1 MKKVIWILVV
11 IALGLLIWLGCRYYN
26 LSNKVNGYV
35 LFEIN
40 PSVELGVNYYGEVLE
55 VVSVNE
61 DADILTSDLD
71 LVGLTIDDAT
81 DKIISSA
88 IETGYINEL
97 EDDNAVVVTSL
108 FEDEEKRI
116 EYEKYV
122 IEKVDSCLED
132 KKVYALVAAQGVDEE
147 IKAEAES
154 YDISYGKMLLV
165 NRLVEADSTLNK
177 SELVDETVQSIQN
190 KFKEEVQN
198 RYEEATM
205 TQEQLKEQWQVEK
218 QKKIEEHTS
227 VMEQKKE
234 VIWEEIKGNFGD
246 VSNEE
251 KSNIVNGIIEQEKI
265 QIKEGFEVI
274 KEEIISEKP
283 GSKVNYPVI
292 ETGNKADREIQS
304 RKK

>member
-11 IALGLLIWLGCRYYN
+11 IALGLLIWLGYRYYN

>member
-11 IALGLLIWLGCRYYN
+11 IALGLLIWLGYRYYN

-122 IEKVDSCLED
+122 IEKVDSCLEE

-265 QIKEGFEVI
+265 QIKEGLEVI

-292 ETGNKADREIQS
+292 ENGNKTDQEIQN